1 MVPLYNFSRWYQNFH
16 WPFFTSFR
24 EILGEMVKN
33 NALTSVI
40 TCFRRS
46 WLAFAPDSHLK
57 FLQLCTTLYNLIPG
71 SISFCTSFTHVC
83 TWHQPGNTA
92 PQPCLPTQNRQSTH
106 MNQNGKNGPKFK
118 TTQNSQ
124 TFRMHYPDF

>member
-24 EILGEMVKN
+24 EILGEILKN

-57 FLQLCTTLYNLIPG
+57 FLQLCTTLNIIWSLVPSAFVPVSLMFVPG
-71 SISFCTSFTHVC
+71 TNQV
-83 TWHQPGNTA
+83 
-92 PQPCLPTQNRQSTH
+92 TQHHNPVTPLKIVRV
-106 MNQNGKNGPKFK
+106 PI
-118 TTQNSQ
+118 
-124 TFRMHYPDF
+124 